1 MERGPEFVEER
12 GAGARLKLFES
23 ILESTN
29 DAVLVTEAGLFD
41 EPGPR
46 IVYANEAFFRMTG
59 YEAGDVLGKSPRVLQ
74 GPETERAELDKI
86 REALEK
92 GEPFE
97 TELLNYRKDGSRF
110 WVEISLV
117 PIRGERGEIT
127 NWAALQRDTTGRR
140 EKERRFRETLVRYG
154 SCMVTILEPD
164 GTPRYESEE
173 IERVLGYRHKEVVG
187 NDFFRFVHP
196 EDTGRLAES
205 YGQMMETP
213 GLNPPVEFR
222 IQHAD
227 GSWLYFESIANNL
240 IDDPDVNGIVIN
252 SRDITKRKQTEMR
265 LQEAETRYRTLVEE
279 APAIIYIQ
287 QAYPGEGASYNV
299 SYMSP
304 RVEKILG
311 YPVERFLEDP
321 RFWNEIMHPE
331 DLERV
336 VGENERT
343 DETEEP
349 FSVEYRMIA
358 CGGEVVWVRD
368 EATLHRGSQDEPLY
382 WQGVMSDI
390 TARKKAEEDFE
401 KSEERFRSVV
411 QNSSEIVKIVDLDGT
426 LRYASPAFERI
437 LGYDPEESI
446 GMNVFDYVHPDD
458 IRKIREETE
467 KTLGQPGETRNVV
480 EYRFRHADGS
490 WRRLE
495 AAGVYLLDDPSVR
508 GVLVTQRDV
517 TEARRAEEELHESEE
532 RFRGAFEGAST
543 GMALIGL
550 DRRFLRVN
558 QSLCEMLGYSEEEL
572 LTKCTTDLT
581 HPDDQEASRR
591 RTQRVLSRD
600 GTEQSNLEKRYIR
613 KDGRTVWTIS
623 DLSLVRNSH
632 REPSYFVALFQ
643 DITERKLAEE
653 NLRESEE
660 RYRKLVENS
669 PDAILVHQEGN
680 IVFINDA
687 GIKLVGASRPEEMVG
702 KALMEFVHPDH
713 RKAVGER
720 TACTQTS
727 GEKVDLME
735 MKFLR
740 IDGRAVDGEA
750 SAMPTLHQGK
760 PATQSMIRDITE
772 RKRAENA
779 LRESEELYRRQAR
792 ELELLHQA
800 RTAVARE
807 LDLATVFRTIVEAT
821 AKVYGYSLVSAYLLR
836 DGELV
841 LQHQI
846 GHEQAIERIA
856 LDEGVSG
863 RVASTGQPVLIEDVS
878 EDPDFLGAFEG
889 VVSEICVPLFDGGE
903 VVGTLNVERTDTKLT
918 EHDLELV
925 CALGEH
931 VSMAVARARLH
942 AQVRDAEA
950 RYRTLVENIP
960 AVTYIQNLDHTG
972 NPVYISPQLK
982 NVLGYEPAEAISD
995 PYHRVSIIHPE
1006 DRERVLA
1013 EDRRT
1018 DETGEPFGM
1027 EYRQIHRDGRTVW
1040 VQDEAVVIRDE
1051 RGDAKYWL
1059 GVQLD
1064 ITERK
1069 EAEDRLRDS
1078 REKYRSVVE
1087 SVREVIFRTD
1097 SDGRYTFLNPAW
1109 TEVTG
1114 FSIEESLGKSYLEF
1128 VHPDDLERS
1137 TRDFDAM
1144 GNHGEGYLKYESR
1157 FVTKSG
1163 GLKWIEVSFREYFN
1177 EEGDFVG
1184 ASGILNDVTE
1194 RKALEEEL
1202 EYRAY
1207 HDSLTGLPNR
1217 MMFNDR
1223 VNHALDRSLRQRF
1236 MVAVLFLDL
1245 DNFKV
1250 VNDSLGHEMGDRL
1263 LAEAA
1268 ERLRVCLRPEDTI
1281 CRLGGDEFAILL
1293 EESNLAG
1300 ATWVAQ
1306 RIADALREPFRISA
1320 QQEIFVTTSVGIALG
1335 DAASGGSPHDISK
1348 ELIRKADMAM
1358 YRAKSSGKARYAVFD
1373 SDMDEKAAA
1382 RLSLENE
1389 LRRAA
1394 EMEEFQVYYQPM
1406 VSIST
1411 GEVVGF
1417 EALLRWDHP
1426 ERGLL
1431 LPDSFISLA
1440 EETGLIVPIGRWV
1453 LQEACRQAREWG
1465 EARDPSG
1472 LRPPTL
1478 SVNLSGLQFHYPGLA
1493 REVSYVL
1500 DQSAL
1505 EPDALMLEITESV
1518 AMEDA
1523 EPAMQSLWKLK
1534 SLGVKLAID
1543 DFGTGYSS
1551 LSYLRSFPVDRL
1563 KIDRSFVEALG
1574 HSPGDN
1580 TIVAGMIGLSQG
1592 LGIEVVAEGVETDEQ
1607 LRQLRRLGCDI
1618 VQGNKFW
1625 KPLPAEE
1632 AGILFTGQAS
1642 SG

>member
-1 MERGPEFVEER
+1 M
-12 GAGARLKLFES
+12 
-23 ILESTN
+23 
-29 DAVLVTEAGLFD
+29 
-41 EPGPR
+41 
-46 IVYANEAFFRMTG
+46 
-59 YEAGDVLGKSPRVLQ
+59 
-74 GPETERAELDKI
+74 
-86 REALEK
+86 
-92 GEPFE
+92 
-97 TELLNYRKDGSRF
+97 
-110 WVEISLV
+110 
-117 PIRGERGEIT
+117 
-127 NWAALQRDTTGRR
+127 
-140 EKERRFRETLVRYG
+140 
-154 SCMVTILEPD
+154 
-164 GTPRYESEE
+164 
-173 IERVLGYRHKEVVG
+173 
-187 NDFFRFVHP
+187 
-196 EDTGRLAES
+196 
-205 YGQMMETP
+205 
-213 GLNPPVEFR
+213 
-222 IQHAD
+222 
-227 GSWLYFESIANNL
+227 
-240 IDDPDVNGIVIN
+240 
-252 SRDITKRKQTEMR
+252 
-265 LQEAETRYRTLVEE
+265 
-279 APAIIYIQ
+279 
-287 QAYPGEGASYNV
+287 
-299 SYMSP
+299 
-304 RVEKILG
+304 
-311 YPVERFLEDP
+311 
-321 RFWNEIMHPE
+321 
-331 DLERV
+331 
-336 VGENERT
+336 
-343 DETEEP
+343 
-349 FSVEYRMIA
+349 
-358 CGGEVVWVRD
+358 
-368 EATLHRGSQDEPLY
+368 
-382 WQGVMSDI
+382 
-390 TARKKAEEDFE
+390 
-401 KSEERFRSVV
+401 
-411 QNSSEIVKIVDLDGT
+411 
-426 LRYASPAFERI
+426 
-437 LGYDPEESI
+437 
-446 GMNVFDYVHPDD
+446 
-458 IRKIREETE
+458 
-467 KTLGQPGETRNVV
+467 
-480 EYRFRHADGS
+480 
-490 WRRLE
+490 
-495 AAGVYLLDDPSVR
+495 
-508 GVLVTQRDV
+508 
-517 TEARRAEEELHESEE
+517 
-532 RFRGAFEGAST
+532 
-543 GMALIGL
+543 
-550 DRRFLRVN
+550 
-558 QSLCEMLGYSEEEL
+558 
-572 LTKCTTDLT
+572 
-581 HPDDQEASRR
+581 
-591 RTQRVLSRD
+591 
-600 GTEQSNLEKRYIR
+600 
-613 KDGRTVWTIS
+613 
-623 DLSLVRNSH
+623 RNSH

-687 GIKLVGASRPEEMVG
+687 GIKLGGASSPEEMVG
-702 KALMEFVHPDH
+702 KALMEFVHPDY

-720 TACTQTS
+720 SARTQTN

-750 SAMPTLHQGK
+750 STMPTLHQGK

-972 NPVYISPQLK
+972 NPAYISPQLK

-995 PYHRVSIIHPE
+995 PYHRVSTIHPE

-1051 RGDAKYWL
+1051 MGDAKYWL

-1417 EALLRWDHP
+1417 EALLRWEHP

-1472 LRPPTL
+1472 LRSPTL